1 MADLLQSV
9 YATPAVGIQPLHR
22 LHAADPLQLEDVE
35 GANDFEKVTSQL
47 KYPLGMLRARRL
59 TASKRRKCSLL
70 FTRIPPAR
78 QCLYPLSIHF
88 ESLQI
93 REHLLLHAP
102 QNYNWICSDAT
113 EYQLCPANPPVCSI
127 HVRLISLPAET
138 VSLDCAALNVLDLR
152 LAVPV
157 SSNQTNRN
165 HRVPPNT
172 SHSLDV
178 RLMLG

>member
-1 MADLLQSV
+1 M
-9 YATPAVGIQPLHR
+9 
-22 LHAADPLQLEDVE
+22 
-35 GANDFEKVTSQL
+35 
-47 KYPLGMLRARRL
+47 
-59 TASKRRKCSLL
+59 L
-70 FTRIPPAR
+70 FTFHTYSSSSSMSCRK
-78 QCLYPLSIHF
+78 CLYPLSIHF

-113 EYQLCPANPPVCSI
+113 EYQLCPANPPVCSV

-172 SHSLDV
+172 SHSLHV
-178 RLMLG
+178 RLMLGQRRRRWPNIQRTWI